1 MATKK
6 KLPPGDIRLDP
17 LDMMPTAQPL
27 GTAEKALVKRAYELY
42 DFFREQLREEHEE
55 MRRARLMRQLK
66 QDEKSQTSP
75 ASNTLNSCIDNVIA
89 DQIDNMPEA
98 KMVPERED
106 TAQYAEEMSDVVA
119 YVLYQ
124 SNWQEI
130 YRGVM
135 EDAVVT
141 GTGIVETCWD
151 DDAENGDGMVRVR
164 QWHPEDFYPDP
175 VYEDIQDGRGVFKAT
190 RTTVAWVEEHYPHAK
205 GYVQADRVSQQDD
218 YWHPMYE
225 TPGEDKP
232 TTILEFWYKRWDDKK
247 RKNRVHMA
255 QFAGRALLYS
265 TELEFGG
272 PKKGEYKEGVYA
284 HGQYPFELFRY
295 RDVFR
300 RPFGTGLVHDY
311 RDTQNAIDRY
321 QKYIDDNARASSIQR
336 HFVRDGSGLSAED
349 VADMSKVV
357 LQWKGND
364 IREVLQTTQAAP
376 LNGQVYQIMNYMVD
390 TMKQDCG
397 QNQFTRGEG
406 GLGVTAATA
415 IQALQEAGGKI
426 TRMHTE
432 SFKASFRNMVEQMM
446 WVLAEYMTPD
456 KVLYIAGGW
465 DSTENM
471 KDRKIAVSAP
481 RKEGDELLKPA
492 YAVRVQV
499 QRNNP
504 LQIQAD
510 NEFLMQVAQ
519 VCAQAGQP
527 LPPETVVRLMEGYRT
542 KSSVLKAVLENS
554 QTQKMIAQ
562 MQMQI
567 EQLTQQLEAAH
578 RVAESDAKALGTPSI
593 VGHPERQTDK
603 SANYAPLLESGNE
616 AEVAEEPEA

>member
-1 MATKK
+1 MASKK
-6 KLPPGDIRLDP
+6 NLPPGDIRLDP

-27 GTAEKALVKRAYELY
+27 SAEAKRLVKRAYELY
-42 DFFREQLREEHEE
+42 DFFREQLRDEHEE
-55 MRRARLMRQLK
+55 MRRARAMRQLK
-66 QDEKSQTSP
+66 QDEKAYTAP

-106 TAQYAEEMSDVVA
+106 TAQFAEEMSDVIA
-119 YVLYQ
+119 YLLYQ

-141 GTGIVETCWD
+141 GTGIVETLWD
-151 DDAENGDGMVRVR
+151 DDAENGEGMARVI

-175 VYEDIQDGRGVFKAT
+175 AYEDIQSGRGVFKAT
-190 RTTVAWVEEHYPHAK
+190 RTTVAWVDEHYPHAK
-205 GYVQADRVSQQDD
+205 GYVQGDRTTQQDD

-225 TPGEDKP
+225 SPSEDQP
-232 TTILEFWYKRWDDKK
+232 TTILEFWYKRWDAEK
-247 RKNRVHMA
+247 RKNRVHKA
-255 QFAGRALLYS
+255 ILAGGALLYS
-265 TELEFGG
+265 TELSFGG
-272 PKKGEYKEGVYA
+272 PKKDEYKEGVYA
-284 HGQYPFELFRY
+284 HGLYPFELFRY

-311 RDTQNAIDRY
+311 RDTQIAIDRY
-321 QKYIDDNARASSIQR
+321 QKYIDDNARISSIQR
-336 HFVRDGSGLSAED
+336 HFVREGAGISAED
-349 VADMSKVV
+349 IADTSKVI
-357 LQWKGND
+357 LTWKGND

-432 SFKASFRNMVEQMM
+432 SFKASFRNMVEQLM
-446 WVLAEYMTPD
+446 WVVSEYLSPD
-456 KVLYIAGGW
+456 RQFYIVGGW

-471 KDRKIAVSAP
+471 KNRLISLVAP
-481 RKEGDELLKPA
+481 DKEGDELLKPA

-554 QTQKMIAQ
+554 QTQQMIAQ
-562 MQMQI
+562 LQAQV
-567 EQLTQQLEAAH
+567 EQLTSQLQTARA
-578 RVAESDAKALGTPSI
+578 VAESDAKALGTPSI
-593 VGHPERQTDK
+593 ARQTEQQNAAD
-603 SANYAPLLESGNE
+603 YAPLLASGEE
-616 AEVAEEPEA
+616 AAVGEEPEA

>member
-1 MATKK
+1 MARKK
-6 KLPPGDIRLDP
+6 NMPPGDIRLDP
-17 LDMMPTAQPL
+17 LDMMPTEQPL
-27 GTAEKALVKRAYELY
+27 SNEAKLLVKRAYELY

-55 MRRARLMRQLK
+55 MRSARAMRQLR
-66 QDEKSQTSP
+66 QDEKSYTSP

-98 KMVPERED
+98 KMVPEREE
-106 TAQYAEEMSDVVA
+106 TAQYAEEMSDVIA
-119 YVLYQ
+119 YLLYQ
-124 SNWQEI
+124 SNWQKI

-141 GTGIVETCWD
+141 GTGIVETLWD
-151 DDAENGDGMVRVR
+151 DDAEDGEGMARVI

-175 VYEDIQDGRGVFKAT
+175 AYEDIQNGRGVFKAT
-190 RTTVAWVEEHYPHAK
+190 RTTVAWVDEHYPHAK
-205 GYVQADRVSQQDD
+205 GYVQADRTTQQDD

-225 TPGEDKP
+225 TPGEDQP
-232 TTILEFWYKRWDDKK
+232 TTILEFWYKRWDAEK
-247 RKNRVHMA
+247 RKNRVHKA
-255 QFAGRALLYS
+255 ILAGHALLYS
-265 TELEFGG
+265 TELSFGG
-272 PKKGEYKEGVYA
+272 PKKDEYKDGVYA
-284 HGQYPFELFRY
+284 HGMYPFELFKY

-311 RDTQNAIDRY
+311 RDTQLAIDRY
-321 QKYIDDNARASSIQR
+321 QKYIDDNARESACQR
-336 HFVRDGSGLSAED
+336 YFVRESSGLTADE
-349 VADMSKVV
+349 VADMSKRV
-357 LQWKGND
+357 LTWKGND
-364 IREVLQTTQAAP
+364 IREVLQISQAAP

-432 SFKASFRNMVEQMM
+432 SFKASFRNMVEQLM
-446 WVLAEYMTPD
+446 WTVSEYMSAD
-456 KVLYIAGGW
+456 RQFYIVGGW
-465 DSTENM
+465 DSSENM
-471 KDRKIAVSAP
+471 KNRLIQLAAP
-481 RKEGDELLKPA
+481 NKEGDEMLKPA

-510 NEFLMQVAQ
+510 NEFLMQVSQ

-554 QTQKMIAQ
+554 MVRAQ
-562 MQMQI
+562 MAQMEAQI
-567 EQLTQQLEAAH
+567 QQLTGQLQAAQA
-578 RVAESDAKALGTPSI
+578 VAESDAKALGTPSI
-593 VGHPERQTDK
+593 ARQAEQGVD
-603 SANYAPLLESGNE
+603 YAPLLESGQE
-616 AEVAEEPEA
+616 ASVDEEPEA

>member
-1 MATKK
+1 MARKK
-6 KLPPGDIRLDP
+6 NLPPGDIRLDP
-17 LDMMPTAQPL
+17 LDMMPTEQPL
-27 GTAEKALVKRAYELY
+27 SNEAKLLVKRAYELY

-55 MRRARLMRQLK
+55 MRSARAMRQLR
-66 QDEKSQTSP
+66 QDEKSYTSP

-98 KMVPERED
+98 KLVPEREE
-106 TAQYAEEMSDVVA
+106 TAQYAEEMSDVIA
-119 YVLYQ
+119 YLLYQ

-141 GTGIVETCWD
+141 GTGIVETLWD
-151 DDAENGDGMVRVR
+151 DDAEDGEGMARVI

-175 VYEDIQDGRGVFKAT
+175 AYENIQNGRGVFKAT
-190 RTTVAWVEEHYPHAK
+190 RTTVAWVDEHYPHAK
-205 GYVQADRVSQQDD
+205 GYVRADRTTQQDD
-218 YWHPMYE
+218 YWNPMYE
-225 TPGEDKP
+225 SPGEDQP
-232 TTILEFWYKRWDDKK
+232 TTILEFWYKRWDAEK
-247 RKNRVHMA
+247 RKNRVHKA
-255 QFAGRALLYS
+255 ILAGRALLYS
-265 TELEFGG
+265 TELSFGG
-272 PKKGEYKEGVYA
+272 PKKDEYKEGVYA
-284 HGQYPFELFRY
+284 HGRYPFELFKY

-311 RDTQNAIDRY
+311 RDTQLAIDRY
-321 QKYIDDNARASSIQR
+321 QKYIDDNARESACQR
-336 HFVRDGSGLSAED
+336 YFIRESSGLTADE
-349 VADMSKVV
+349 VADMSKRV
-357 LQWKGND
+357 LTWKGND
-364 IREVLQTTQAAP
+364 IREVLQISQAAP

-432 SFKASFRNMVEQMM
+432 SFKASFRNMVEQLM
-446 WVLAEYMTPD
+446 WTVSEYMSAD
-456 KVLYIAGGW
+456 RQFYIVGGW
-465 DSTENM
+465 DSSENM
-471 KDRKIAVSAP
+471 KNRLIKLAAP
-481 RKEGDELLKPA
+481 NKEGDEMLKPA

-510 NEFLMQVAQ
+510 NEFLMQVSQ

-554 QTQKMIAQ
+554 MVRAQ
-562 MQMQI
+562 MAQMEAQI
-567 EQLTQQLEAAH
+567 QQLTGQLQAAH
-578 RVAESDAKALGTPSI
+578 AVAESDAKALGTPSI
-593 VGHPERQTDK
+593 ARQAEQG
-603 SANYAPLLESGNE
+603 ANYAPLLESGQE

>member
-1 MATKK
+1 MARKK
-6 KLPPGDIRLDP
+6 EPGDIRLDP
-17 LDMMPTAQPL
+17 LDMMPTEQPL
-27 GTAEKALVKRAYELY
+27 DNAGKLLVKRAYELY

-66 QDEKSQTSP
+66 QDEKSLTSP
-75 ASNTLNSCIDNVIA
+75 VSNTLNSCIDNVIA

-98 KMVPERED
+98 KMVPEREE
-106 TAQYAEEMSDVVA
+106 TAQQAEEMSDIVS

-141 GTGIVETCWD
+141 GTGIVETRWD
-151 DDAENGDGMVRVR
+151 DDAEDGEGMVRVGA
-164 QWHPEDFYPDP
+164 WHPEDFFPDP
-175 VYEDIQDGRGVFKAT
+175 AYEDIQDGRGVFKAM
-190 RTTVAWVEEHYPHAK
+190 RATVAWVDEHFPHAK
-205 GYVQADRVSQQDD
+205 GYVKADRVSQQDD
-218 YWHPMYE
+218 YSHPVYE
-225 TPGEDKP
+225 TPGDDQP
-232 TTILEFWYKRWDDKK
+232 TTVLEFWYKRWDAKK

-255 QFAGRALLYS
+255 LLAGRALLYS
-265 TELEFGG
+265 TELSFGG
-272 PKKGEYKEGVYA
+272 PKKDEYKEGVYA
-284 HGQYPFELFRY
+284 HGQYPFELFKY
-295 RDVFR
+295 RDVIR

-311 RDTQNAIDRY
+311 RDTQIAIDRY
-321 QKYIDDNARASSIQR
+321 QKYIDDNARMSAIQR
-336 HFVRDGSGLSAED
+336 TYIRKNSGIDAD
-349 VADMSKVV
+349 TVADLTKTVIE
-357 LQWKGND
+357 WNGND
-364 IREVLQTTQAAP
+364 IREVMQTTQAAP

-432 SFKASFRNMVEQMM
+432 SFKASFRNMVEQLM
-446 WVLAEYMTPD
+446 WVLSEYMPAD
-456 KVLYIAGGW
+456 RKFHIVGGW

-471 KDRKIAVSAP
+471 KDRLITMVAP
-481 RKEGDELLKPA
+481 KYEGDQLKKPA

-510 NEFLMQVAQ
+510 NEFLMQVSQ

-542 KSSVLKAVLENS
+542 KSSVLKAVQENS
-554 QTQKMIAQ
+554 QTRQMIEQ
-562 MQMQI
+562 MQAQI
-567 EQLTQQLEAAH
+567 EQLTSELEAA
-578 RVAESDAKALGTPSI
+578 RIVAENDAKALSTPSI
-593 VGHPERQTDK
+593 AAQTGQPGAD
-603 SANYAPLLESGNE
+603 YAPLLATGQE
-616 AEVAEEPEA
+616 AQVGEEPTKKTA

>member
-1 MATKK
+1 MARKK
-6 KLPPGDIRLDP
+6 NLPPGDIRLDP
-17 LDMMPTAQPL
+17 LDMMPTEQPL
-27 GTAEKALVKRAYELY
+27 SNEAKLLVKRAYELY

-55 MRRARLMRQLK
+55 MRSARAMRQLR
-66 QDEKSQTSP
+66 QDEKSYTSP

-98 KMVPERED
+98 KLVPEREE
-106 TAQYAEEMSDVVA
+106 TAQYAEEMSDVIA
-119 YVLYQ
+119 YLLYQ

-141 GTGIVETCWD
+141 GTGIVETLWD
-151 DDAENGDGMVRVR
+151 DDAEDGEGMARVI

-175 VYEDIQDGRGVFKAT
+175 AYENIQNGRGVFKAT
-190 RTTVAWVEEHYPHAK
+190 RTTVAWVDEHYPHAK
-205 GYVQADRVSQQDD
+205 GYVQADRTTQQDD
-218 YWHPMYE
+218 YWNPMYE
-225 TPGEDKP
+225 SPGEDQP
-232 TTILEFWYKRWDDKK
+232 TTILEFWYKRWDAEK
-247 RKNRVHMA
+247 RKNRVHKA
-255 QFAGRALLYS
+255 ILAGRALLYS
-265 TELEFGG
+265 TELSFGG
-272 PKKGEYKEGVYA
+272 PKKDEYKEGVYA
-284 HGQYPFELFRY
+284 HGRYPFELFKY

-311 RDTQNAIDRY
+311 RDTQLAIDRY
-321 QKYIDDNARASSIQR
+321 QKYIDDNARESACQR
-336 HFVRDGSGLSAED
+336 YFVRESSGLTADE
-349 VADMSKVV
+349 VADMSKRV
-357 LQWKGND
+357 LTWKGND
-364 IREVLQTTQAAP
+364 IREVLQISQAAP

-432 SFKASFRNMVEQMM
+432 SFKASFRNMVEQLM
-446 WVLAEYMTPD
+446 WTVSEYMSAD
-456 KVLYIAGGW
+456 RQFYIVGGW
-465 DSTENM
+465 DSSENM
-471 KDRKIAVSAP
+471 KNRLIKLAAP
-481 RKEGDELLKPA
+481 NKEGDEMLKPA

-510 NEFLMQVAQ
+510 NEFLMQVSQ

-554 QTQKMIAQ
+554 MVRAQ
-562 MQMQI
+562 MAQMEAQI
-567 EQLTQQLEAAH
+567 QQLTGQLQAAQA
-578 RVAESDAKALGTPSI
+578 VAESDAKALGTPSI
-593 VGHPERQTDK
+593 ARQAEQG
-603 SANYAPLLESGNE
+603 ANYAPLLESGQE

>member
-1 MATKK
+1 MARKK
-6 KLPPGDIRLDP
+6 NLSPGDIRIDP
-17 LDMMPTAQPL
+17 LDMMPTEQPL
-27 GTAEKALVKRAYELY
+27 SNEAKMLVKRAYELY

-55 MRRARLMRQLK
+55 MRSARAMRQLR
-66 QDEKSQTSP
+66 QDEKSYTAP

-98 KMVPERED
+98 KMVPEREE
-106 TAQYAEEMSDVVA
+106 TAQYAEEMSDVIA
-119 YVLYQ
+119 YLLYQ

-141 GTGIVETCWD
+141 GTGIVETLWD
-151 DDAENGDGMVRVR
+151 DDAEDGEGMARVI

-175 VYEDIQDGRGVFKAT
+175 AYEDIQNGRGVFKAT
-190 RTTVAWVEEHYPHAK
+190 RTTVAWVDEHYPHAK
-205 GYVQADRVSQQDD
+205 GYVQADRTTQQDD
-218 YWHPMYE
+218 YWHTMYE
-225 TPGEDKP
+225 TPGEDQP
-232 TTILEFWYKRWDDKK
+232 TTILEFWYKRWDAEK
-247 RKNRVHMA
+247 RKSRVHKA
-255 QFAGRALLYS
+255 ILAGRALLYS
-265 TELEFGG
+265 TELPFGG
-272 PKKGEYKEGVYA
+272 PKKDEYKEGVYA
-284 HGQYPFELFRY
+284 HGMYPFELFKY

-311 RDTQNAIDRY
+311 RDTQLAIDRY
-321 QKYIDDNARASSIQR
+321 QKYIDDNARESACQR
-336 HFVRDGSGLSAED
+336 YFVRESSGLTADE
-349 VADMSKVV
+349 VADMSKRV
-357 LQWKGND
+357 LTWKGND
-364 IREVLQTTQAAP
+364 IREVLQISQAAP

-390 TMKQDCG
+390 AMKQDCG

-432 SFKASFRNMVEQMM
+432 SFKASFRNMVEQLM
-446 WVLAEYMTPD
+446 WTVSEYMSAD
-456 KVLYIAGGW
+456 RQFYIVGGW
-465 DSTENM
+465 DSSENM
-471 KDRKIAVSAP
+471 KNRLIQLAAP
-481 RKEGDELLKPA
+481 NKEGDEMLKPA

-510 NEFLMQVAQ
+510 NEFLMQVSQ

-554 QTQKMIAQ
+554 MVRAQ
-562 MQMQI
+562 MAQMEAQI
-567 EQLTQQLEAAH
+567 QQLTGQLQAAQA
-578 RVAESDAKALGTPSI
+578 VAESDAKALGTPSI
-593 VGHPERQTDK
+593 ARQ
-603 SANYAPLLESGNE
+603 AEQGVNYAPLLESGQE
-616 AEVAEEPEA
+616 AGVAEEPEA